1 MITSGAGT
9 NLALLRAIP
18 RIYHLVRHPTYPL
31 PFQHTNPPSIRQ
43 VRHPFILQARH
54 PFILQVIQPF
64 IQQVSHPLILVV
76 RHPFILLAHQP
87 FIRQV
92 IQPFIQ
98 QVSHPSI
105 RVVIQPLIR
114 VVRHPLIRQAS
125 HHLTH
130 LNGNGITVQTGRTAV
145 QVIEDGIR
153 TSQVLNHHNKT
164 MLDQMNDKRKII
176 HKPLNYL
183 WSNTHHH

>member
-54 PFILQVIQPF
+54 PFI
-64 IQQVSHPLILVV
+64 
-76 RHPFILLAHQP
+76 
-87 FIRQV
+87 RQV

-98 QVSHPSI
+98 QVSHPFI
-105 RVVIQPLIR
+105 RVVFQPLIR
-114 VVRHPLIRQAS
+114 VVIQPLIRQAS

-164 MLDQMNDKRKII
+164 MLDQMNDNRKII

-183 WSNTHHH
+183 WSNTRHHYL

>member
-64 IQQVSHPLILVV
+64 IQQVSHP
-76 RHPFILLAHQP
+76 
-87 FIRQV
+87 
-92 IQPFIQ
+92 
-98 QVSHPSI
+98 SI

-145 QVIEDGIR
+145 QVIEDGIG
-153 TSQVLNHHNKT
+153 TSRVLNHHKKA
-164 MLDQMNDKRKII
+164 MLDQMNGKRKII

-183 WSNTHHH
+183 WSNTRHHYLLLIRH

>member
-43 VRHPFILQARH
+43 ARHPFILQARHPCILQARHPFILQARH
-54 PFILQVIQPF
+54 PFILQ
-64 IQQVSHPLILVV
+64 L
-76 RHPFILLAHQP
+76 RHP

-98 QVSHPSI
+98 QVSHP
-105 RVVIQPLIR
+105 LIR
-114 VVRHPLIRQAS
+114 LAS

-145 QVIEDGIR
+145 QVTEDGIG
-153 TSQVLNHHNKT
+153 TSQVLNHHNKA
-164 MLDQMNDKRKII
+164 MLDQINGKRKII

-183 WSNTHHH
+183 WSNTRHHYLLLIRN

>member
-1 MITSGAGT
+1 MVTNQKIHSGTVCLRKILAKNVRKDQSPMITSGAGT

-54 PFILQVIQPF
+54 PFI
-64 IQQVSHPLILVV
+64 
-76 RHPFILLAHQP
+76 
-87 FIRQV
+87 RQV

-114 VVRHPLIRQAS
+114 VVCHPLIQQVS

-145 QVIEDGIR
+145 QAIEDGIR

>member
-1 MITSGAGT
+1 MVTNQKIHSGTVCLRKILAKNVRKDQSPMITSGAGT

-43 VRHPFILQARH
+43 VRHPFIQQAH
-54 PFILQVIQPF
+54 
-64 IQQVSHPLILVV
+64 
-76 RHPFILLAHQP
+76 
-87 FIRQV
+87 
-92 IQPFIQ
+92 
-98 QVSHPSI
+98 HPSI
-105 RVVIQPLIR
+105 RVVIQPLIP
-114 VVRHPLIRQAS
+114 VVRHPFILQAS

-153 TSQVLNHHNKT
+153 TSQVLNHHNKA
-164 MLDQMNDKRKII
+164 MLDQMNDKL
-176 HKPLNYL
+176 PMVY
-183 WSNTHHH
+183 

>member
-43 VRHPFILQARH
+43 ARH
-54 PFILQVIQPF
+54 
-64 IQQVSHPLILVV
+64 
-76 RHPFILLAHQP
+76 P

-114 VVRHPLIRQAS
+114 VVKLRHPLIRQAS

-153 TSQVLNHHNKT
+153 TSRVLNHHNKA

-183 WSNTHHH
+183 WSNTRHHYLLLIRN

>member
-43 VRHPFILQARH
+43 FRHPFILQARH
-54 PFILQVIQPF
+54 
-64 IQQVSHPLILVV
+64 
-76 RHPFILLAHQP
+76 P

-145 QVIEDGIR
+145 QVIEDGIG
-153 TSQVLNHHNKT
+153 TSQVLNHHNKA

-183 WSNTHHH
+183 WSNTRHHYLLLIRN

>member
-1 MITSGAGT
+1 MITSGAGI

-43 VRHPFILQARH
+43 ARHPFILQARH
-54 PFILQVIQPF
+54 PFISQA
-64 IQQVSHPLILVV
+64 
-76 RHPFILLAHQP
+76 RHPFILQLRHP
-87 FIRQV
+87 FIRLV

-164 MLDQMNDKRKII
+164 MLDQMNGKRKII

-183 WSNTHHH
+183 WSNTRHHYLLLIRN